1 MRRIGNFFSIA
12 VLTATLVLA
21 GYGVGQAKRFYK
33 FGSFPP
39 GTTPFIVNTSWAN
52 AVNKYVPGA
61 EIQISATGPATQHGL
76 MVTEGKMDFTMGAQ
90 SMYYLMFKQIGPFK
104 RIKDG
109 PERVKKISAIFSYP
123 IGVYHFVVYA
133 NSGIKTLQDIKGKKV
148 FLGPPGGVATRNTK
162 MLIDAMTGYQPGKDF
177 EQVKMGWG
185 AAAAAFQDK
194 KFEVWIPTT
203 SPPSP
208 QITQIAMTNK
218 ILLLGLDE
226 SKFNHPSWKKYMKQP
241 SRRLEWIPAD
251 TYGKN
256 QVNTKP
262 VLSTGAWVGLSC
274 RTDLPTDLIY
284 KMTKAYWEHIDEA
297 HAMAAWMP
305 RYVNK
310 KDALAAIAGQRHP
323 GAEKYYREIGMK
335 IPKPFTLEKK

>member
-1 MRRIGNFFSIA
+1 MRRIGNFLTIA
-12 VLTATLVLA
+12 ALTVTLVLV
-21 GYGVGQAKRFYK
+21 GYCVGQAKEFYK

-61 EIQISATGPATQHGL
+61 TIQISATGTATQHML
-76 MVTEGKMDFTMGAQ
+76 MVAYGKMDFCMFAPSGYA
-90 SMYYLMFKQIGPFK
+90 LMFKQIGPFK
-104 RIKDG
+104 KLKDG
-109 PERVKKISAIFSYP
+109 PVQARKIATIFSYP
-123 IGVYHFVVYA
+123 IGVYQFIVYA
-133 NSGIKTLQDIKGKKV
+133 DSGIESIQDIKGKKV

-162 MLIDAMTGYQPGKDF
+162 LLIDAMTGYKPGKDF

-194 KFEVWIPTT
+194 KYDVWIPTT
-203 SPPSP
+203 SAPSP
-208 QITQIAMTNK
+208 QVQQIAITNK
-218 ILLLGLDE
+218 IRLLGLDE
-226 SKFNHPSWKKYMKQP
+226 NKFGHPSWKKYMRQP
-241 SRRLEWIPAD
+241 GRRLEWIPPD

-262 VLSTGAWVGLSC
+262 ILSTGAWVGLSA
-274 RTDLPTDLIY
+274 RANLPTDVIY
-284 KMTKAYWEHIDEA
+284 KMTQAYWEHIDEA

-305 RYVNK
+305 KYVNHK
-310 KDALAAIAGQRHP
+310 NALAAIAGQVHP
-323 GAEKYYREIGMK
+323 GAEKYYRKIGMK